1 MLENFPFTE
10 VWVVDFEF
18 HAPPGERPVPVCM
31 VAREARTGQT
41 IRLWQDQFGP
51 VPPFSVRRDAVIV
64 AFFASADLGC
74 FRALGWPTPVNILD
88 PFIEFRNRTNGLPL
102 PAGRGLIGALTYF
115 GLDTIGAA
123 EKDEKRKLVL
133 AGGAWSADGR
143 AEILDYCE
151 SDVVATERLLLAM
164 LPRIDL
170 PRALLRGRFMAAVA
184 AMEWHGVPIDAPM
197 LDLFRE
203 HWDAIKDSLIAEI
216 DVDYGVFEGRTFKAD
231 RWARWL
237 ANNDIPWPR
246 TETGALSLA
255 DGTFRDMAKAH
266 PRVSPIRELRSA
278 LSDLRLNDLAVGSDG
293 RNRCLLSPFGARTG
307 RTTPSNTKFIFGPSV
322 WLRGLIKPPPGHG
335 VAYVDWEQQ
344 EFAIA
349 AKISG
354 DRAMLA
360 AYESGDP
367 YLEFAKQANAAPA
380 DATKETH
387 GPTRELFKQCVLAT
401 QYGQGAE
408 GLACRIGQPIIV
420 ARDLL
425 RAHHETYPMFWRWS
439 DAAVDYAM
447 LNGSIPTVF
456 GWRINVGENPNPR
469 SLRNFPCQA
478 NGAEMLRVACS
489 LATERGIEVCA
500 PVHDAVLITAPL
512 DRLDADI
519 ARTQACMAEASR
531 IVLDGF
537 EIRTDVKRVNYPDRY
552 ADPRG
557 AVMWDRVVGLIAAR
571 LGQSRAA

>member
-1 MLENFPFTE
+1 MLENLPFAT
-10 VWVVDFEF
+10 VWVLDFEF
-18 HAPPGERPVPVCM
+18 NAPPGERPNPLCM

-41 IRLWQDQFGP
+41 IRLWQDQFGSA
-51 VPPFSVRRDAVIV
+51 PPFSVGRDAVIV

-74 FRALGWPTPVNILD
+74 FRALDWPTPVNILD
-88 PFIEFRNRTNGLPL
+88 PYIEFRNRTNGLSL

-115 GLDTIGAA
+115 GLDTVGAA
-123 EKDEKRKLVL
+123 EKDEKRKLIL
-133 AGGAWSADGR
+133 AGGPWSAEGR
-143 AEILDYCE
+143 AEILEYCE
-151 SDVVATERLLLAM
+151 SDVIATERLLLTM

-170 PRALLRGRFMAAVA
+170 PRALLRGRFMAAAA
-184 AMEWHGVPIDAPM
+184 AMEWNGVPIDAPM
-197 LDLFRE
+197 LELFRE

-216 DVDYGVFEGRTFKAD
+216 DTGFGVFDGRTFKAD
-231 RWARWL
+231 RWVKWL
-237 ANNDIPWPR
+237 ADNDIPWPH

-255 DGTFRDMAKAH
+255 DSTFRDMAKAY
-266 PRVSPIRELRSA
+266 PSVSPIRELRSA
-278 LSDLRLNDLAVGSDG
+278 LSDMRLNDLAVGRDA

-307 RTTPSNTKFIFGPSV
+307 RTTPSNTRFIFGPSV

-349 AKISG
+349 AKLSG
-354 DRAMLA
+354 DRAMQI

-367 YLEFAKQANAAPA
+367 YLEFAKQANAAPP

-387 GPTRELFKQCVLAT
+387 GPIRELFKQCVLAT

-408 GLACRIGQPIIV
+408 GLACRIGQPSIV

-425 RAHHETYPMFWRWS
+425 RAHHETYPIFWRWS
-439 DAAVDYAM
+439 DAAVDAAM
-447 LNGSIPTVF
+447 LHGSISTVF
-456 GWRINVGENPNPR
+456 GWRINVGEAPNPR

-478 NGAEMLRVACS
+478 NGAEMLRIACC
-489 LATERGIEVCA
+489 LATEHGIQVCA

-519 ARTQACMAEASR
+519 ARMQACMAEASR

-557 AVMWDRVVGLIAAR
+557 VVMWDRVVDLIAAR
-571 LGQSRAA
+571 LGQNKAA